1 MECLPRG
8 LKKRSSLYEMRCYIC
23 VVRYFFEPMLDY
35 RIKVRL
41 TFCESSFISILGAW
55 YENQC

>member
-1 MECLPRG
+1 MPSQRFEKTQFALWDAV
-8 LKKRSSLYEMRCYIC
+8 LYLRSTI
-23 VVRYFFEPMLDY
+23 FFEPMLDY